1 MHRFNITTAVA
12 VGWSVLS
19 VAALAQDATAPETE
33 PETLQSQTA
42 SVIVLD
48 TNAPKTEMEAF
59 EAQTGTVIIKGASQV
74 GSVLGQTGAV
84 SVRSKESKDASS
96 GRKVYGIAV
105 GLSENSRPEDTM
117 IIDYNEL
124 DSLLNG
130 IDYILKL
137 NRTVTALPS
146 FSAAYTT
153 KGGLRI
159 AAFSSNNRPGT
170 IQAVLQSSHRI
181 RSRVLL
187 APDQL
192 AKFRALIQQAKSDLD
207 ALRAK

>member
-1 MHRFNITTAVA
+1 MRRFNIITAVA

-19 VAALAQDATAPETE
+19 VAALAQDATAPE
-33 PETLQSQTA
+33 PETFQSQTA

-48 TNAPKTEMEAF
+48 TNAPKTELEAF
-59 EAQTGTVIIKGASQV
+59 EARTGTVIIKGSSQV

-84 SVRSKESKDASS
+84 SVRSKESKDTSTR
-96 GRKVYGIAV
+96 RKVYGIAV
-105 GLSENSRPEDTM
+105 GLSENNRPEDTT

-130 IDYILKL
+130 IDYIIKL

-153 KGGLRI
+153 KDGLRI

-170 IQAVLQSSHRI
+170 IQAVLQSSHTI
-181 RSRVLL
+181 KSRVLL

-192 AKFRALIQQAKSDLD
+192 AKFRALIQQAKGDLD

>member
-1 MHRFNITTAVA
+1 MRRFNVITAVA
-12 VGWSVLS
+12 VGGSVLS
-19 VAALAQDATAPETE
+19 VAALAQDAAAPGTE
-33 PETLQSQTA
+33 PETFQSQSA
-42 SVIVLD
+42 SVIILD
-48 TNAPKTEMEAF
+48 TNAPRTELEAF
-59 EAQTGTVIIKGASQV
+59 EAQTGTVIIRGASQV

-84 SVRSKESKDASS
+84 SVRSKESKDTSTRS
-96 GRKVYGIAV
+96 KVYGIAV
-105 GLSENSRPEDTM
+105 GLSENNRPEDTT
-117 IIDYNEL
+117 IIDYDEL

-130 IDYILKL
+130 IDYITKL
-137 NRTVTALPS
+137 NRTVTTLPS

-181 RSRVLL
+181 KSRVLL

-192 AKFRALIQQAKSDLD
+192 AKFRALVQQAKSDLD